1 MRGVAGMS
9 WRSATGLPFLDH
21 MLDQLGTHGL
31 LDLNVKVR
39 NHLSHTPPRPPQS
52 AGRAAYEHVS
62 CAMTLALAETPGCTG
77 LRCSTLTH
85 TRAIAERG

>member
-1 MRGVAGMS
+1 MP

-39 NHLSHTPPRPPQS
+39 NHLVPIISSAERRASLSHTI
-52 AGRAAYEHVS
+52 V
-62 CAMTLALAETPGCTG
+62 
-77 LRCSTLTH
+77 
-85 TRAIAERG
+85 